1 MSKQD
6 LARSHARRAAMFIA
20 VGLLNTL
27 IDIGTFTCL
36 YQFAGFDVIS
46 SNVVAFLVAVTNSY
60 IMNRFF
66 TFGDRRGSGGGVRRF
81 ARYLTIAVTAMTVS
95 TAIVYLISQFTHPLI
110 GKLVAT
116 VASTV
121 INYIGSHRFVFT
133 AEQKAAPS

>member
-1 MSKQD
+1 MSKEY

-20 VGLLNTL
+20 VGVLNTL

-46 SNVVAFLVAVTNSY
+46 SNVLAFLVAVTNSY

-66 TFGDRRGSGGGVRRF
+66 TFGDRRGGGVRRF

-133 AEQKAAPS
+133 AEQRAARS